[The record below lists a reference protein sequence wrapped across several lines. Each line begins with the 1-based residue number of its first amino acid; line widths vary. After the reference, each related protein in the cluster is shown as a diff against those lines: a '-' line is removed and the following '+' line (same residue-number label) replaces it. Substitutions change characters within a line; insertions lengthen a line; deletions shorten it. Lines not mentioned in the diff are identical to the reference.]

1 MRIGIAGAGGLG
13 SNVAVNLV
21 RTGVTSIKVADFDE
35 IEESNLNRQFYFK
48 DQVGQTKVNALYE
61 NLKRINP
68 ELDIIAVNRKL
79 DRDNIHDIF
88 SDCDIIVEAF
98 DKNIYKS
105 MIVEEFLTKKKLI
118 VSGSGVADNDLE
130 KIETRK
136 LRDNLFVVGDFD
148 KGIDRFGTFSTKVS
162 VVAATMANVVL
173 REGGFYARND

>member
-173 REGGFYARND
+173 REGGFYARNY